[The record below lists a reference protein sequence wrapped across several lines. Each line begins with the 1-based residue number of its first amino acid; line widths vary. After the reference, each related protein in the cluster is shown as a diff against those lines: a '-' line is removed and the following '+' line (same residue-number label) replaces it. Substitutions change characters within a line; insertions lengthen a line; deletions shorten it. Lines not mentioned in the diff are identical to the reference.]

1 MKHMPIFILAVALV
15 VLALPAAAQDWDCD
29 DAGNLPQQGM
39 NWCAYQ
45 DWQRADRA
53 LNAAWPP
60 VVDAMK
66 AADAFAAESFPEQAN
81 GHDNLLKAQRAWIDY
96 RDGHCTA
103 EGARFAGGSLRPLI
117 ENSCKAS
124 LTRKRTEEL
133 LLMLEEG

>member
-1 MKHMPIFILAVALV
+1 MAFCASAT
-15 VLALPAAAQDWDCD
+15 AQDWDCD

-53 LNAAWPP
+53 LNADWPL

-66 AADAFAAESFPEQAN
+66 EMDGFAAESFPEQAN
-81 GHDNLLKAQRAWIDY
+81 GHDSLLEAQRAWITY
-96 RDGHCTA
+96 RDGQCTA

-117 ENSCKAS
+117 ENSCKAA